1 MLLPV
6 MPQPKR
12 LPPRQQSNSPAPSA
26 LATSLSLTELADRI
40 DGTIISGKAGSFF
53 SGMAALD
60 TAGPEDISFLGNE
73 KYVPQFLSTR
83 AGAVIVPA
91 GHQFGDHPSALIAVA
106 NPSLAFAVV
115 VRHFASELEKFTPG
129 INPHASV
136 SPSAEL
142 DPEKVCIH
150 AGAVVMAGASI
161 GNGTVIFPNAVIQ
174 SDAIIGNDCHIS
186 ANVTIRERCVLGDRV
201 IIQPGAVIGSDGYGY
216 EFSNGKHVKIDQVGI
231 VEIGNDVEI
240 GANTTVDRARFG
252 KTVIGEGTKID
263 NLVQIGHNVIIG
275 KHCLIIAQTGIA
287 GSSKLE
293 DYVTVA
299 AQAGVAGHVTIGAK
313 AVLAGRT
320 GATTNLEGGIT
331 YAGMPALPMAEDNK
345 LKAHVRRL
353 PKLLARVKALE
364 ETLKA
369 SASAGD

>member
-1 MLLPV
+1 
-6 MPQPKR
+6 
-12 LPPRQQSNSPAPSA
+12 
-26 LATSLSLTELADRI
+26 
-40 DGTIISGKAGSFF
+40 
-53 SGMAALD
+53 
-60 TAGPEDISFLGNE
+60 
-73 KYVPQFLSTR
+73 
-83 AGAVIVPA
+83 
-91 GHQFGDHPSALIAVA
+91 
-106 NPSLAFAVV
+106 
-115 VRHFASELEKFTPG
+115 
-129 INPHASV
+129 
-136 SPSAEL
+136 
-142 DPEKVCIH
+142 
-150 AGAVVMAGASI
+150 MAGASI